1 MKNRLFVKVC
11 GLACLLA
18 LLILPAQAF
27 AKITM
32 KIGHGAPETT
42 AMHAGWIKFKEL
54 IETRSNGEFAVQ
66 LYGNQQLGGDRE
78 LTEAT
83 QLGNITGCSISTANA
98 APFNSQLFVFD
109 IPFLFKDRTEAYS
122 VLDGPA
128 GQAILKSM
136 SKSNLVGLGY
146 MENGFRDLTNSRR
159 EITKPEDLSGIKLRT
174 MENPIQMGMW
184 RALGANPTPMAFGEL
199 FTALQQKTVD
209 GQENPMELI
218 YNNKFFEVQPY
229 LTKTHHIYS
238 PYIIVFS
245 VEFWDGLKAEQKE
258 LVQTCLKE
266 TIAYHRDMVTKT
278 AQAAEDGI
286 RKNGN
291 KITELTDAQLQVF
304 RDKAREVMPMVK
316 EKLDPE
322 IYKLF
327 VK

>member
-1 MKNRLFVKVC
+1 MEKRILARLC
-11 GLACLLA
+11 GLACMLTLLA
-18 LLILPAQAF
+18 VPALGM

-32 KIGHGAPETT
+32 KIGHGAPEST
-42 AMHAGWIKFKEL
+42 AVHAGWLHFKKL
-54 IETRSNGEFAVQ
+54 IEERSKGEFVIQ

-83 QLGNITGCSISTANA
+83 QLGNINGCSVSTANA
-98 APFNSQLFVFD
+98 APFNPQLFVFD
-109 IPFLFKDRTEAYS
+109 VPFLFKDNAEAYA

-128 GQAILKSM
+128 GQAVLKSM
-136 SKSNLVGLGY
+136 EKCNLLGVGY

-159 EITKPEDLSGIKLRT
+159 EITKPEDLNGIKLRT
-174 MENPIQMGMW
+174 MENAIQMAMW

-218 YNNKFFEVQPY
+218 YNNKFYEVQPY

-238 PYIIVFS
+238 PYIMMFS
-245 VEFWDGLKAEQKE
+245 VEFWQGLKPEQQKLLMECVKEAVTYHRE
-258 LVQTCLKE
+258 LV
-266 TIAYHRDMVTKT
+266 TKS
-278 AQAAEDGI
+278 AQEAEAGI

-291 KITELTDAQLQVF
+291 KVVELNAEQLKAF
-304 RDKAREVMPMVK
+304 REKASVVMPMIK
-316 EKLDPE
+316 EKLDPA
-322 IYKLF
+322 IYALF